1 VEADL
6 AAQVRQKLGAAKFD
20 QVFSA
25 GSALT
30 QRQAVAMVQDE
41 DGTGTQTS

>member
-1 VEADL
+1 
-6 AAQVRQKLGAAKFD
+6 
-20 QVFSA
+20 VFSA